1 MKLISRKSWRKSVLA
16 RSVSVLSKPDRKK
29 VMAVVVIQI
38 SLGALDLLGVALIGV
53 LGALAVNGVQSRPP
67 GDRVNQILQVLGV
80 ADEQFQIQAAVLGL
94 TATVVLIVRTI
105 CSIFFL
111 RRTLFFLSRRGAQI
125 SATLVAKLL
134 SQSILAIQSRTSQE
148 ILYSVTIGVGSIT
161 LGVLGTIVSLISDVA
176 LLSIMAVGLF
186 IVEPTLAFSTFAV
199 FSAIAYVMY
208 WLTQR
213 RAHILGAQNA
223 QFSVE
228 SNEKI
233 MEVLLSY
240 RESVVKNRRY
250 FYSREIGKI
259 RVKLAN
265 STAEAAFL
273 PYISKYVIETT
284 LVLSA
289 LGISAVQFMLQ
300 DAAHAVATLSVFLA
314 AGTRIAPAVLR
325 VQQSAL
331 GVRASLGAAGPTL
344 DLIDSLHNVED
355 LEETSDSV
363 ETEHLDFLPSISVE
377 NINFSYPG
385 EEIRAIDN
393 VSFNVASGTSVAI
406 VGSSGAGKTTLVDLL
421 LGILKPDS
429 GTILVSGENPKGAIS
444 KWPGAISYV
453 PQDVM
458 ISNGTIRENIGLG
471 YPSEFVV
478 TELVN
483 SAIRI
488 AALNQYV
495 SKLTKGIDTP
505 IGERGVKMSGGE
517 RQRLG
522 IARAMFTKPALLVLD
537 EATSSLDG
545 ETEASVAEAI
555 QELNGK
561 ITVVIIAHRLSTIV
575 NSDLVIYLENGKL
588 IAKGTFN
595 EVRNQVPDFDKQAK
609 LMGL

>member
-111 RRTLFFLSRRGAQI
+111 RRILFFLSRRGAQI

-385 EEIRAIDN
+385 EESRAIDN
-393 VSFNVASGTSVAI
+393 VSFNVASGASVAI

-471 YPSEFVV
+471 YPREFVV

-483 SAIRI
+483 SAIQI

-495 SKLTKGIDTP
+495 SKLPKGIDTP

-522 IARAMFTKPALLVLD
+522 IARAMLTKPALLVLD

>member
-111 RRTLFFLSRRGAQI
+111 RRILFFLSRRGAQI

-265 STAEAAFL
+265 SAAEAAFL
-273 PYISKYVIETT
+273 PHISK
-284 LVLSA
+284 S
-289 LGISAVQFMLQ
+289 
-300 DAAHAVATLSVFLA
+300 
-314 AGTRIAPAVLR
+314 
-325 VQQSAL
+325 
-331 GVRASLGAAGPTL
+331 
-344 DLIDSLHNVED
+344 
-355 LEETSDSV
+355 
-363 ETEHLDFLPSISVE
+363 
-377 NINFSYPG
+377 
-385 EEIRAIDN
+385 
-393 VSFNVASGTSVAI
+393 
-406 VGSSGAGKTTLVDLL
+406 
-421 LGILKPDS
+421 
-429 GTILVSGENPKGAIS
+429 
-444 KWPGAISYV
+444 
-453 PQDVM
+453 
-458 ISNGTIRENIGLG
+458 
-471 YPSEFVV
+471 
-478 TELVN
+478 
-483 SAIRI
+483 
-488 AALNQYV
+488 
-495 SKLTKGIDTP
+495 
-505 IGERGVKMSGGE
+505 
-517 RQRLG
+517 
-522 IARAMFTKPALLVLD
+522 
-537 EATSSLDG
+537 
-545 ETEASVAEAI
+545 
-555 QELNGK
+555 
-561 ITVVIIAHRLSTIV
+561 
-575 NSDLVIYLENGKL
+575 
-588 IAKGTFN
+588 
-595 EVRNQVPDFDKQAK
+595 
-609 LMGL
+609 

>member
-385 EEIRAIDN
+385 EESRAIDN

>member
-111 RRTLFFLSRRGAQI
+111 RRILFFLSRRGAQI

-186 IVEPTLAFSTFAV
+186 IVEPTLAFSTFAA

-265 STAEAAFL
+265 SAAEAAFL
-273 PYISKYVIETT
+273 PHISKYVIETT

-385 EEIRAIDN
+385 EESRAIDN
-393 VSFNVASGTSVAI
+393 VSFNVASGASVAI

-471 YPSEFVV
+471 YPREFVV

-483 SAIRI
+483 SAIQI

-575 NSDLVIYLENGKL
+575 NSDLVIYLENGRL

-595 EVRNQVPDFDKQAK
+595 EVRSQVSDFDKQAK

>member
-1 MKLISRKSWRKSVLA
+1 
-16 RSVSVLSKPDRKK
+16 
-29 VMAVVVIQI
+29 
-38 SLGALDLLGVALIGV
+38 
-53 LGALAVNGVQSRPP
+53 
-67 GDRVNQILQVLGV
+67 
-80 ADEQFQIQAAVLGL
+80 
-94 TATVVLIVRTI
+94 
-105 CSIFFL
+105 
-111 RRTLFFLSRRGAQI
+111 
-125 SATLVAKLL
+125 
-134 SQSILAIQSRTSQE
+134 
-148 ILYSVTIGVGSIT
+148 
-161 LGVLGTIVSLISDVA
+161 
-176 LLSIMAVGLF
+176 
-186 IVEPTLAFSTFAV
+186 
-199 FSAIAYVMY
+199 
-208 WLTQR
+208 
-213 RAHILGAQNA
+213 
-223 QFSVE
+223 
-228 SNEKI
+228 
-233 MEVLLSY
+233 
-240 RESVVKNRRY
+240 
-250 FYSREIGKI
+250 
-259 RVKLAN
+259 
-265 STAEAAFL
+265 
-273 PYISKYVIETT
+273 
-284 LVLSA
+284 
-289 LGISAVQFMLQ
+289 MLQ

-385 EEIRAIDN
+385 EESRAIDN